1 MAQWLEEG
9 AHPVPSRSTIIE
21 PFYDDGSVVVAKGDA
36 FDFLEV
42 LVDDFAAAVITDPP
56 YDLDGD
62 EIGILDRQFARIAKG
77 KIVFMPPENQWV
89 NSSQFGFWVKP
100 ISTKNTSRKYS
111 RFVEMIFF
119 GGDLAWN
126 TDRHWSQYTN
136 VFADLVEG
144 ETEHPYEKPLSL
156 MKRLILNH
164 TTPGQIIV
172 DPFCGSGTTLL
183 AAKQTGR
190 RAVGVEKNEAYCR
203 IAAERLKSFG

>member
-1 MAQWLEEG
+1 
-9 AHPVPSRSTIIE
+9 
-21 PFYDDGSVVVAKGDA
+21 VARGDA
-36 FDFLEV
+36 FDFLES

-62 EIGILDRQFARIAKG
+62 EIGTLDRQFARVAKG

-136 VFADLVEG
+136 VFTDLVEG

-190 RAVGVEKNEAYCR
+190 RAVGVEIDDAHCR
-203 IAAERLKSFG
+203 IAASRLASLG

>member
-1 MAQWLEEG
+1 MFK
-9 AHPVPSRSTIIE
+9 T
-21 PFYDDGSVVVAKGDA
+21 FYEDGSVVLVKGSA
-36 FDFLEV
+36 FEFLPS
-42 LVDDFAAAVITDPP
+42 LSAGFAAAVITDPP
-56 YDLDGD
+56 YDLDG
-62 EIGILDRQFARIAKG
+62 EKIESLDQQFVRIAKG

-89 NSSQFGFWVKP
+89 NSNQFGFWVKP

-119 GGDLAWN
+119 GGNLSWN

-136 VFADLVEG
+136 VFTDLVEG
-144 ETEHPYEKPLSL
+144 ETAHPYEKPFSL

-164 TTPGQIIV
+164 TTPNQIII

-190 RAVGVEKNEAYCR
+190 RAIGVEIDKIYCE
-203 IAAERLKSFG
+203 IAAERLKSLR